1 LKLHDWDQIATK
13 SVATIVEVYYQQMR
27 QERLLKSIFRA
38 CHGALL
44 LLCAPFPLR
53 QISIEE
59 NKSDGEA
66 VLQSHSSCVFID
78 TGNYVSS
85 GFLDFLEASNVE
97 SKKPKIMFRR
107 QKLKTISFAYSNSFQ
122 CLSVYLQVVCFCAL
136 QIFYLFRA
144 LFSSDEIFI
153 SRYVTAKHLKH
164 EILPAL
170 LMRRSGEKVFS
181 KLALVSDEANPLFR
195 AWWLQQCDLERHM
208 PKLVHLQHGII
219 LHNSNEWRHSLAD
232 SFLLIGGSAV
242 KHVARLLG
250 PERKSYIVGS
260 YLTPFTDALSL
271 TESTESRYCLVCL
284 QPYVPLFGS
293 HENYLDLLSALDDIF
308 NELPTMRFVVRPHP
322 AQKGVKVLNRKFKA
336 PNVEIDNSQA
346 LSQQIFCC
354 EIGLTFFS
362 QTSYEFVAQGK
373 PLVLVSTSN
382 LEEVSKK
389 FKDEFSG
396 HFVGIDGLK
405 LYLEELDLKVERERS
420 LNTFQQNDLSM
431 VLLPM
436 AETRMKI
443 EDSLIEIL
451 QD

>member
-27 QERLLKSIFRA
+27 QEPLLKSIFRA
-38 CHGALL
+38 CHGASLL
-44 LLCAPFPLR
+44 FCAPFPLR

-59 NKSDGEA
+59 NKSDGETA
-66 VLQSHSSCVFID
+66 LQSHSSCVFID

-97 SKKPKIMFRR
+97 SKKPKIVFRR

-144 LFSSDEIFI
+144 LFTSDEMFV

-170 LMRRSGEKVFS
+170 LMRCSGEKVFS

-195 AWWLQQCDLERHM
+195 AWWLQQSDFERHM
-208 PKLVHLQHGII
+208 PKLVHLQHGIV
-219 LHNSNEWRHSLAD
+219 LDNPNEWRHSLAD

-260 YLTPFTDALSL
+260 YLTPFTDALSSIEL
-271 TESTESRYCLVCL
+271 TESRYCLVCL
-284 QPYVPLFGS
+284 QPYVPQFGS
-293 HENYLDLLSALDDIF
+293 HEDYLDLLGALNDIF
-308 NELPTMRFVVRPHP
+308 TELPGMRFMVRPHP
-322 AQKGVKVLNRKFKA
+322 GQKETKFLNRKFKA

-346 LSQQIFCC
+346 LSQQIYCC

-373 PLVLVSTSN
+373 PLVLVSTPN

-396 HFVGIDGLK
+396 HFVGIDCLK
-405 LYLEELDLKVERERS
+405 LYLEGLDLKVERERS

-436 AETRMKI
+436 ADTRMKI
-443 EDSLIEIL
+443 ESALIEIL

>member
-1 LKLHDWDQIATK
+1 MKLHDWDQIANEA
-13 SVATIVEVYYQQMR
+13 VATIVEVYYRQMR
-27 QERLLKSIFRA
+27 QESFLKSIFRA

-53 QISIEE
+53 QINIEE
-59 NKSDGEA
+59 NKSHIEIA
-66 VLQSHSSCVFID
+66 LQSHFSCVFID

-85 GFLDFLEASNVE
+85 GFLDFLKASNLE
-97 SKKPKIMFRR
+97 SKKPKILFRR
-107 QKLKTISFAYSNSFQ
+107 QKLKTSSFTHANSFQ

-144 LFSSDEIFI
+144 LFSSDEMFVT
-153 SRYVTAKHLKH
+153 RYVTAKHLKH

-170 LMRRSGEKVFS
+170 VMRRRGKKVFS

-195 AWWLQQCDLERHM
+195 AWWLQQSDLERHM

-219 LHNSNEWRHSLAD
+219 LDNPNEWLHSLAD

-242 KHVARLLG
+242 EHVAQLLG

-271 TESTESRYCLVCL
+271 KELTQAKYCLVCL
-284 QPYVPLFGS
+284 QPYVPQFGS
-293 HENYLDLLSALDDIF
+293 HEDYLDLLEALNDIF
-308 NELPTMRFVVRPHP
+308 TELPSMQFLVRPHP
-322 AQKGVKVLNRKFKA
+322 GQKETKFLNRKFKA
-336 PNVEIDNSQA
+336 PNVEIDNSQD
-346 LSQQIFCC
+346 LSQQIYCC

-362 QTSYEFVAQGK
+362 QTSYEFIAQGK
-373 PLVLVSTSN
+373 PLVLVTTPN
-382 LEEVSKK
+382 LEISKK
-389 FKDEFSG
+389 FRDEFSG
-396 HFVGIDGLK
+396 HFVSIDSLK
-405 LYLEELDLKVERERS
+405 SFLKDVDLQVERERS
-420 LNTFQQNDLSM
+420 KSTFNQSNLSM

-443 EDSLIEIL
+443 EDALIEIL